1 MIFPKYYDRVLL
13 VMELESSITPVTYND
28 KYYERHGNNNK
39 ELSGISEI
47 KALEAR
53 FQKS

>member
-1 MIFPKYYDRVLL
+1 VKQII
-13 VMELESSITPVTYND
+13 SPVIVVPVKANKAPITYND

-39 ELSGISEI
+39 ELKGISEI

-53 FQKS
+53 FHE